1 MGFIIIIGMFAL
13 IWVVFLLPQQR
24 KMKAQREMLSKLDVG
39 DEVLLTSGIYGRIT
53 EFDEGTMFVEIADGL
68 EVKFSRDSVAERI
81 IYDEWDDSDELTEGE
96 DDLEE
101 LEEEVDEQAA
111 ENSGD

>member
-1 MGFIIIIGMFAL
+1 MGFLIIIGMFAL

-24 KMKAQREMLSKLDVG
+24 KMKAQRAMLSKLDVG

-81 IYDEWDDSDELTEGE
+81 DYEDEWDESDESDE
-96 DDLEE
+96 DD
-101 LEEEVDEQAA
+101 VDEQAD
-111 ENSGD
+111 EQTSDSSGD

>member
-24 KMKAQREMLSKLDVG
+24 KMKAQRAMLANLDVG

-53 EFDEGTMFVEIADGL
+53 EFDEGTMFVEIAEGL

-81 IYDEWDDSDELTEGE
+81 VYEDEWDESADEADE
-96 DDLEE
+96 DVSEDT
-101 LEEEVDEQAA
+101 DEQASEA
-111 ENSGD
+111 SGD

>member
-24 KMKAQREMLSKLDVG
+24 KMKAQRAMLANLDVG

-53 EFDEGTMFVEIADGL
+53 EFDEGTMFVEIAEGL

-81 IYDEWDDSDELTEGE
+81 VYEDEWDESADEVAEGS
-96 DDLEE
+96 
-101 LEEEVDEQAA
+101 EEVTEDTDEQAS
-111 ENSGD
+111 ESSGD

>member
-24 KMKAQREMLSKLDVG
+24 KMKAQRRMLSNLDVG

-81 IYDEWDDSDELTEGE
+81 LYEDEWEESEDAEAGAEDES
-96 DDLEE
+96 
-101 LEEEVDEQAA
+101 DEQAS
-111 ENSGD
+111 ESSSD